1 MSELRPFSLVSDG
14 NQWVRCAFHHTFLD
28 YESGIVE
35 LAWRTKTLDSHAPA
49 TSPGAGLAFDNEC
62 RLYHSQPAAG
72 TVERIR
78 WSARDPFAPGAI
90 AAPFLAAA
98 NDGPLGDFD
107 SAAGIPAVREPRGL
121 AVDEN
126 DRLFVAESD
135 ANQVLV
141 FDLWS
146 ERLLRRISFGRERP
160 TDLAAHGPFV
170 WVVLSSTGRVAKI
183 TAGGGPEPIVLPDG
197 CVNPSRIAVATDG
210 TIAVLCAAATATAK
224 IWILDAAGK
233 ARENFSERF
242 ATDIEWQSPTVLV
255 IARQPG
261 ADFIRQ
267 RVGQPARELVG
278 PLRARGYDGL
288 GIVRTPERLADA
300 SGHDS
305 KCGGAACS
313 CDCGSFRIGYWTAK
327 GLRFAVP
334 AHLLY
339 ERVGRLTT
347 YRLDSG
353 TYQTQWGRVFLDACI
368 PPGTS
373 IHVRAIALDDDEDD
387 GATMPRTPPANLERF
402 IALDDDED
410 DGATMPRTQPANLER
425 VTILR
430 PDLSPPM
437 VPLARIPQDDVVE
450 GLIHQRESGRELPWT
465 QPAGDDPFRT
475 YEGWID
481 APAGRYLWLTL
492 ELRGNTRATPRIRS
506 IRAEHPA
513 HDYLHRLPKL
523 FSRDERE
530 ASFLLRYLAM
540 FEGFLGE
547 TEARG
552 VDRDVLL
559 TPRTA
564 PDEVLP
570 WLASFLG
577 LVLDE
582 RWALAP
588 RAGGRTADARRE
600 IIERA
605 AWLFRFRGTVAGL
618 KEFIELYVGV
628 EIVLL
633 EHFRLRARMA
643 AVLGGSGPAATGS
656 MLGVGFRLGD
666 APAETGG
673 GASDSHAHRFTV
685 LIPAPLTEEQLD
697 VVRQILVVHRPAHTL
712 FDVCTVGAGMRIG
725 RGLHVGLSS
734 MVGATGGFVMAQL
747 GGSALGHGA
756 IVGRPAGGSTIGASR
771 LGSTARVG

>member
-1 MSELRPFSLVSDG
+1 MSELRPFALVCAGD
-14 NQWVRCAFHHTFLD
+14 QWVRCAFDRTFLD
-28 YESGIVE
+28 YHHGIVE
-35 LAWRTKTLDSHAPA
+35 LGWTTKTLESKSPA

-78 WSARDPFAPGAI
+78 WSARDPFTPGAN
-90 AAPFLAAA
+90 AAPFLAVAKA
-98 NDGPLGDFD
+98 GPLGDF
-107 SAAGIPAVREPRGL
+107 SGGAGPPALREPRGL

-126 DRLFVAESD
+126 DRLFVADSRG
-135 ANQVLV
+135 NQVLV

-146 ERLLRRISFGRERP
+146 ERLLRRIAFGHERP

-170 WVVLSSTGRVAKI
+170 WVVLASTGRVVKI
-183 TAGGGPEPIVLPDG
+183 TAGGGPEPFALPDG
-197 CVNPSRIAVATDG
+197 CVNPSRLAVSTDG
-210 TIAVLCAAATATAK
+210 TIAVLCGAATPTAR
-224 IWILDAAGK
+224 IWILDATGK
-233 ARENFSERF
+233 ARESFGEPF
-242 ATDIEWQSPTVLV
+242 ATDIEWQSRTVLV

-261 ADFIRQ
+261 ADFIRL
-267 RVGQPARELVG
+267 RVAQPARELVG

-288 GIVRTPERLADA
+288 GIVRTPERLADG
-300 SGHDS
+300 SGHECH
-305 KCGGAACS
+305 CGDACD

-327 GLRFAVP
+327 GLRLAVP

-353 TYQTQWGRVFLDACI
+353 KFQSQWGRIFLDACI

-373 IHVRAIALDDDEDD
+373 IHVRAIALDDQDD
-387 GATMPRTPPANLERF
+387 GATLPRTPPAS
-402 IALDDDED
+402 
-410 DGATMPRTQPANLER
+410 LER

-437 VPLARIPQDDVVE
+437 VPLASIPTDDAIE
-450 GLIHQRESGRELPWT
+450 RLIHERESGRELPWT
-465 QPAGDDPFRT
+465 QPARDDPFRT

-481 APAGRYLWLTL
+481 ALPGRYLWLTL
-492 ELRGNTRATPRIRS
+492 ELRGNTRVTPRIRS

-523 FSRDERE
+523 FSREEHE

-582 RWALAP
+582 RWARAP
-588 RAGGRTADARRE
+588 RVGGRTADARRE
-600 IIERA
+600 IIELA

-618 KEFIELYVGV
+618 RKFIELYVGV
-628 EIVLL
+628 DVVLL
-633 EHFRLRARMA
+633 EHFRLRGGMVAM
-643 AVLGGSGPAATGS
+643 LGGSGAAAPSS
-656 MLGVGFRLGD
+656 MLGVGFKIGD
-666 APAETGG
+666 APGEPGTA
-673 GASDSHAHRFTV
+673 ASDSHAHRFTV

-697 VVRQILVVHRPAHTL
+697 VVRQILVVHRPAHTI

-725 RGLHVGLSS
+725 RGLHVGISS
-734 MVGATGGFVMAQL
+734 MIGATGGFAMAQL
-747 GGSALGHGA
+747 GGSALGRGA
-756 IVGRPAGGSTIGASR
+756 IIGRPWGGSTIGASR
-771 LGSTARVG
+771 LGSTARVR